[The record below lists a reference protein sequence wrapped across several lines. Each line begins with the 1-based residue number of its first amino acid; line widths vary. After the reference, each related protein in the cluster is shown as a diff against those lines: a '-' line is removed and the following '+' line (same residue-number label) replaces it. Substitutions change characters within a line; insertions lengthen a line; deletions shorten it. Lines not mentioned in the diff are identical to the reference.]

1 MRVLCVGRHAFL
13 SEHLCRVFTDVG
25 AVCEP
30 AVGTVDAISAAT
42 RFEPEVVVCEGDL
55 LTPAALD
62 TWAREPALH
71 RVAVLAV
78 SLTRRPDD
86 VLPVEL
92 ATSEWAAVVYLP
104 GLSRAQLAGLLS
116 TVRRAG
122 GVSAPTDWHVRVQ
135 SPSAHQL

>member
-25 AVCEP
+25 AVCVA
-30 AVGTVDAISAAT
+30 AVGTVDTMRLAAG
-42 RFEPEVVVCEGDL
+42 FAPEAVVCEGDL
-55 LTPAALD
+55 LTPAVLD
-62 TWAREPALH
+62 AWAREPALH
-71 RVAVLAV
+71 SVPVLAV

-86 VLPVEL
+86 SLPVEL
-92 ATSEWAAVVYLP
+92 ATSEHAAVVYLP
-104 GLSRAQLAGLLS
+104 ALGRMQLAGLLS

-122 GVSAPTDWHVRVQ
+122 GVSAPSDWHMPVQ